1 MLTTCLPMTRREMQQ
16 RGWEELD
23 ILLLTGDAYVDHP
36 SFGIP
41 LLARVLEE
49 AGFRVGVLAQPDW
62 RQREALQVMGRPRL
76 FAAVSAGAMDSMVN
90 HYTAAKRLRSNDAYT
105 PGGVAGKRPN
115 RAVIAYTAALKGAFK
130 NLPVVIGGIEAS
142 LRRLAHYDYWDDKVR
157 RSVLVDSK
165 ADLLIYGM
173 GERPLLE
180 LARRL
185 ADNPAAPL
193 NGIPGTASIEPT
205 PPAVAVILPA
215 FEQLADDPQ
224 AYNRAFRLAHEQAN
238 PSSAKRLAQAHGD
251 RWVVVEPPAA
261 PLSEAEL
268 DRVYAL
274 PFSKRPHPS
283 YQQPI
288 PAYEQIRFSIT
299 THRGCFGGCA
309 FCAIAQHQGK
319 AIQSR
324 SEASILAEIDS
335 LTKLPEFRGTVSDV
349 GGPTANMYGLHC
361 ANAAA
366 RAKCQ
371 RVGCLHPKPCP
382 HLATD
387 DERAVRLLQ
396 RIRQQPGV
404 KHAFVASGVRY
415 DLLALQQRYFD
426 ALLQHHVGGLLK
438 VAPEALDSTVT
449 RVMRKPGAA
458 VFQAFLEEFWAANRR
473 LGLRQGVVPYFIA
486 GHPGST
492 LTDLVDVA
500 LFLKRNK
507 LQVEQVQEFTPTPG
521 TLATCIYHTG
531 IDPLTGEAVA
541 VVRSAKELRLQ
552 KALLLWHLPENRSDI
567 LLALRQ
573 CGREQ
578 VAREI
583 LPPLPPGEK
592 AVRTKRQ

>member
-1 MLTTCLPMTRREMQQ
+1 MVSACLPMTRQEMRQ

-36 SFGIP
+36 SFGVP
-41 LLARVLEE
+41 LLGRLLED
-49 AGFRVGVLAQPDW
+49 AGFRVGILAQPDW
-62 RQREALQVMGRPRL
+62 RQREELQVMGRPRL
-76 FAAVSAGAMDSMVN
+76 FAALSAGAMDSMVN

-105 PGGVAGKRPN
+105 PGGFAGKRPN

-130 NLPVVIGGIEAS
+130 GLPVVIGGIEAS

-180 LARRL
+180 LGRRL
-185 ADNPAAPL
+185 ADNPNAPL
-193 NGIPGTASIEPT
+193 CGIRGTARLEST
-205 PPAVAVILPA
+205 PPGAAVILPA
-215 FEQLADDPQ
+215 FEQVAEDPQ
-224 AYNRAFRLAHEQAN
+224 AYNLAFRLAHEQAN
-238 PSSAKRLAQAHGD
+238 PWSGRALAQAHGG
-251 RWVVVEPPAA
+251 RWVVVEPAA
-261 PLSEAEL
+261 QPLSEAEL

-283 YQQPI
+283 YSLPI

-319 AIQSR
+319 SIQSR
-324 SEASILAEIDS
+324 SEASILAEIDQ
-335 LTKLPEFRGTVSDV
+335 LAKLAEFRGTVSDV

-361 ANAAA
+361 SNAAA

-371 RVGCLHPKPCP
+371 RVGCLHPRPCP

-396 RIRQQPGV
+396 RIRQHPGV

-438 VAPEALDSTVT
+438 VAPEALGPEVA
-449 RVMRKPGAA
+449 RVMRKPAAA
-458 VFQAFLEEFWAANRR
+458 VFETFLAAFRAANRR

-492 LTDLVDVA
+492 LSDLVDVA
-500 LFLKRNK
+500 LFLKRQR

-531 IDPLTGEAVA
+531 VDPLTGEPVA

-552 KALLLWHLPENRSDI
+552 KALLLWHLPENRSDV

-578 VAREI
+578 VAREL
-583 LPPLPPGEK
+583 LPAQPPGRRSVGTRSK
-592 AVRTKRQ
+592 